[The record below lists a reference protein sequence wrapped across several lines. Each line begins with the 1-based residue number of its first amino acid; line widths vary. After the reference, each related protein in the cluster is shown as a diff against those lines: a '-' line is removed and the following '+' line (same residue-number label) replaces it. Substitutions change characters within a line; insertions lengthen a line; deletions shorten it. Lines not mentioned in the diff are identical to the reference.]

1 MAEAGRPGH
10 GLGGRRWATAWRLLR
25 SGDLA
30 GLARRTVAFLGRLG
44 QRPTPGDYGQWRRDW
59 VEVSDIVRARIDKL
73 VAVLPRRP
81 SFTVL
86 VPVDGADVELVAA
99 TVSSV
104 AAQRYPNW
112 VLCLTGEGSP
122 GAEVADAVAAAG
134 DSRVRFTGRSPATS
148 GEWVTRL
155 TPGDLLHE
163 AALYAVAEVLADR
176 TDTAVV
182 YTDHDH
188 IGPDG
193 VFCDPHM
200 KPGWNPDLLAGT
212 DYFGILTA
220 YRADLWETHS
230 GSGIDAHDLAV
241 RATARLHAAQVV
253 HLPYVLASK
262 RVPGDGSHLVPATVP
277 ISYRLPDPPPRVSV
291 LIPTRDR
298 GRMLGQCLTSL
309 R

>member
-163 AALYAVAEVLADR
+163 AAWDARRPVGGAGELVL
-176 TDTAVV
+176 
-182 YTDHDH
+182 
-188 IGPDG
+188 
-193 VFCDPHM
+193 DPLI
-200 KPGWNPDLLAGT
+200 P
-212 DYFGILTA
+212 
-220 YRADLWETHS
+220 
-230 GSGIDAHDLAV
+230 
-241 RATARLHAAQVV
+241 
-253 HLPYVLASK
+253 
-262 RVPGDGSHLVPATVP
+262 LVPVHSAPGFALRGAQLAFVARVQLVQQGVHVDAQRGSEAQAHVDQVSQGVDYLDHVLVVDP
-277 ISYRLPDPPPRVSV
+277 ALEAIDLRLQHEPPLLQQRRLLPEDIHHGDLRPGCVEDGAQPFHILEV
-291 LIPTRDR
+291 RWRR
-298 GRMLGQCLTSL
+298 GTGHGDVA
-309 R
+309 